1 MIKSMTGFGK
11 ASKEIGNQI
20 LKTEI
25 KSLNSKQ
32 FDANIKIP
40 SKWRELELEIRTIL
54 LDSLIK
60 GKIDCCIT
68 IETNKGI
75 SVNKI
80 NEELVK
86 QTYQQ
91 LHHLATEIGANTD
104 RLFEYVLTLPEIR
117 NSEVESELSEEEKS
131 MFFSMIKEAILNF
144 NNFRETEGAIL
155 EKDFIERI
163 NIISNLL
170 KEVDVYEQERCNKIK
185 TKLTSKLKE
194 ISIEEIN
201 ENRLEQE
208 MIYYLEKLD
217 ITEEKVRLSQHLE
230 YFKQCMDTEIN
241 QGKKLG
247 FIAQEI
253 GREINTLGSKA
264 NNADIQTIVV
274 KMKDELE
281 KIKEQLAN
289 IL

>member
-1 MIKSMTGFGK
+1 MTGFGK

-104 RLFEYVLTLPEIR
+104 RLFEYVLSLPEIR

-185 TKLTSKLKE
+185 AKLTSKLKE
-194 ISIEEIN
+194 LSIEEIN

-289 IL
+289 LL

>member
-104 RLFEYVLTLPEIR
+104 RLFEYVLSLPEIR

-185 TKLTSKLKE
+185 AKLTSKLKE
-194 ISIEEIN
+194 LSIEEIN

>member
-1 MIKSMTGFGK
+1 MTGFGK

-104 RLFEYVLTLPEIR
+104 RLFEYVLSLPEIR

-144 NNFRETEGAIL
+144 NHFRETEGAIL

-185 TKLTSKLKE
+185 AKLTSKLKE
-194 ISIEEIN
+194 LSIEEIN

>member
-104 RLFEYVLTLPEIR
+104 RLFEYVLSLPEIR

-185 TKLTSKLKE
+185 TKLISKLKE

>member
-1 MIKSMTGFGK
+1 MTGFGK

-91 LHHLATEIGANTD
+91 LHHLATEIGSNTD
-104 RLFEYVLTLPEIR
+104 RLFEYVLSLPEIR

-144 NNFRETEGAIL
+144 NHFRETEGAIL

-185 TKLTSKLKE
+185 AKLTSKLKE
-194 ISIEEIN
+194 LSIEEIN

>member
-1 MIKSMTGFGK
+1 MTGFGK

-104 RLFEYVLTLPEIR
+104 RLFEYVLSLPEIR

-185 TKLTSKLKE
+185 AKLTSKLKE
-194 ISIEEIN
+194 LSIEEIN
-201 ENRLEQE
+201 GNRLEQE

>member
-104 RLFEYVLTLPEIR
+104 RLFEYVLSLPEIR

-144 NNFRETEGAIL
+144 NHFRETEGAIL

-185 TKLTSKLKE
+185 AKLTSKLKE
-194 ISIEEIN
+194 LSIEEIN

>member
-32 FDANIKIP
+32 FDANIKTP

-104 RLFEYVLTLPEIR
+104 RLFEYVLSLPEIR

-170 KEVDVYEQERCNKIK
+170 KEVDVYEQERWNKIK
-185 TKLTSKLKE
+185 AKLTSKLKE
-194 ISIEEIN
+194 LSIEEIN

>member
-1 MIKSMTGFGK
+1 
-11 ASKEIGNQI
+11 
-20 LKTEI
+20 
-25 KSLNSKQ
+25 LNSKQ

-104 RLFEYVLTLPEIR
+104 RLFEYVLSLPEIR

-131 MFFSMIKEAILNF
+131 IFFSMIKEAILNF

-185 TKLTSKLKE
+185 AKLTSKLKE
-194 ISIEEIN
+194 LSIEEIN

>member
-91 LHHLATEIGANTD
+91 LHHLATEIGSNTD
-104 RLFEYVLTLPEIR
+104 RLFEYVLSLPEIR

-144 NNFRETEGAIL
+144 NHFRETEGAIL

-185 TKLTSKLKE
+185 AKLTSKLKE
-194 ISIEEIN
+194 LSIEEIN

>member
-40 SKWRELELEIRTIL
+40 SKWRELELEIKTIL

-91 LHHLATEIGANTD
+91 LHHLATEIGSNTD
-104 RLFEYVLTLPEIR
+104 RLFEYVLSLPEIR

-144 NNFRETEGAIL
+144 NHFRETEGAIL

-185 TKLTSKLKE
+185 TKLISKLKE

>member
-1 MIKSMTGFGK
+1 MTGFGK

-60 GKIDCCIT
+60 GKIDCSIT

-104 RLFEYVLTLPEIR
+104 RLFEYVLSLPEIR
-117 NSEVESELSEEEKS
+117 NSEVESALSEEEKS
-131 MFFSMIKEAILNF
+131 IFFSMIKEAILNF

-185 TKLTSKLKE
+185 AKLTSKLKE
-194 ISIEEIN
+194 LSIEEIN

>member
-1 MIKSMTGFGK
+1 MTGFGK
-11 ASKEIGNQI
+11 ATKEIDNQI
-20 LKTEI
+20 IKTEI

-32 FDANIKIP
+32 FDASIKLP
-40 SKWRELELEIRTIL
+40 YKWRELELDVRNL
-54 LDSLIK
+54 LVESVIK

-68 IETNKGI
+68 VESNKTLAI
-75 SVNKI
+75 NKI
-80 NEELVK
+80 NEDLVK
-86 QTYQQ
+86 QTYSY
-91 LHHLATEIGANTD
+91 LKGLATEIDANTD
-104 RLFEYVLTLPEIR
+104 RLFEYVLSLPEIR
-117 NSEVESELSEEEKS
+117 NGESENDLSESDKNLFLS
-131 MFFSMIKEAILNF
+131 MVRDAIEAF
-144 NNFRETEGAIL
+144 NNYRSIEGGIL

-163 NIISNLL
+163 NIIENLL
-170 KEVDVYEQERCNKIK
+170 KEVPQYEEERCNKIK

-194 ISIEEIN
+194 LSLDEIN

-230 YFKQCMDTEIN
+230 YFKECMDKEIN

-247 FIAQEI
+247 FIAQEM

-264 NNADIQTIVV
+264 NHADIQTIVV

>member
-11 ASKEIGNQI
+11 ATKEIDNQI
-20 LKTEI
+20 IKTEI

-32 FDANIKIP
+32 FDASIKLP
-40 SKWRELELEIRTIL
+40 YKWRELELDVRNL
-54 LDSLIK
+54 LVESVIK

-68 IETNKGI
+68 VESNKTLAI
-75 SVNKI
+75 NKI
-80 NEELVK
+80 NEDLVK
-86 QTYQQ
+86 QTYSY
-91 LHHLATEIGANTD
+91 LKGLATEIDANTD
-104 RLFEYVLTLPEIR
+104 RLFEYVLSLPEIR
-117 NSEVESELSEEEKS
+117 NGESENDLSESDKNLFLS
-131 MFFSMIKEAILNF
+131 MVRDAIEAF
-144 NNFRETEGAIL
+144 NNYRSIEGAIL

-163 NIISNLL
+163 NIIENLL
-170 KEVDVYEQERCNKIK
+170 KEVPQYEEERCNKIK

-194 ISIEEIN
+194 LSLDEIN

-230 YFKQCMDTEIN
+230 YFKECMDKEIN

-247 FIAQEI
+247 FIAQEM

-264 NNADIQTIVV
+264 NHADIQTIVV

>member
-1 MIKSMTGFGK
+1 MTGFGK

-104 RLFEYVLTLPEIR
+104 RLFEYVLSLPEIR

-131 MFFSMIKEAILNF
+131 MFFSMIKEDILNF

>member
-1 MIKSMTGFGK
+1 MTGFGK

-104 RLFEYVLTLPEIR
+104 RLFEYVLSLPEIR

-131 MFFSMIKEAILNF
+131 IFFSMIKEAILNF

-185 TKLTSKLKE
+185 AKLTSKLKE
-194 ISIEEIN
+194 LSIEEIN

>member
-1 MIKSMTGFGK
+1 MTGFGK

-104 RLFEYVLTLPEIR
+104 RLFEYVLSLPEIR

-144 NNFRETEGAIL
+144 NHFRETEGAIL

-185 TKLTSKLKE
+185 TKLISKLKE

>member
-1 MIKSMTGFGK
+1 MTGFGK
-11 ASKEIGNQI
+11 ATKEIDNQI
-20 LKTEI
+20 IKTEI

-32 FDANIKIP
+32 FDASIKLP
-40 SKWRELELEIRTIL
+40 YKWRELELDVRNL
-54 LDSLIK
+54 LVESVIK

-68 IETNKGI
+68 VESNKTLAI
-75 SVNKI
+75 NKI
-80 NEELVK
+80 NEDLVK
-86 QTYQQ
+86 QTYSY
-91 LHHLATEIGANTD
+91 LKGLATEIDANTD
-104 RLFEYVLTLPEIR
+104 RLFEYVLSLPEIR
-117 NSEVESELSEEEKS
+117 NGESENDLSESDKNLFLS
-131 MFFSMIKEAILNF
+131 MVRDAIEAF
-144 NNFRETEGAIL
+144 NNYRSIEGAIL

-163 NIISNLL
+163 NIIENLL
-170 KEVDVYEQERCNKIK
+170 KEVPQYEEERCNKIK

-194 ISIEEIN
+194 LSLDEIN

-230 YFKQCMDTEIN
+230 YFKECMDKEIN

-247 FIAQEI
+247 FIAQEM

-264 NNADIQTIVV
+264 NHADIQTIVV

>member
-104 RLFEYVLTLPEIR
+104 RLFEYVLSLPEIR

>member
-91 LHHLATEIGANTD
+91 LHQLATEIGANTD
-104 RLFEYVLTLPEIR
+104 RLFEYVLSLPEIR

-185 TKLTSKLKE
+185 AKLTSKLKE

-217 ITEEKVRLSQHLE
+217 ITEEKVRLSQHLK
-230 YFKQCMDTEIN
+230 YFKQCMDTETN

>member
-91 LHHLATEIGANTD
+91 LHHLATEIGSNTD
-104 RLFEYVLTLPEIR
+104 RLFEYVLSLPEIR

-144 NNFRETEGAIL
+144 NHFRETEGAIL

-170 KEVDVYEQERCNKIK
+170 KPFLLYMKHTKYSCNNNNNNICNEHDRCCMTRIWSNF
-185 TKLTSKLKE
+185 
-194 ISIEEIN
+194 SIN
-201 ENRLEQE
+201 
-208 MIYYLEKLD
+208 
-217 ITEEKVRLSQHLE
+217 
-230 YFKQCMDTEIN
+230 
-241 QGKKLG
+241 
-247 FIAQEI
+247 
-253 GREINTLGSKA
+253 
-264 NNADIQTIVV
+264 
-274 KMKDELE
+274 
-281 KIKEQLAN
+281 
-289 IL
+289 

>member
-68 IETNKGI
+68 IETNKGF

-104 RLFEYVLTLPEIR
+104 RLFEYVLSLPEIR

-131 MFFSMIKEAILNF
+131 IFFSMIKEAILNF

-185 TKLTSKLKE
+185 AKLTSKLKE

-289 IL
+289 LL

>member
-104 RLFEYVLTLPEIR
+104 RLFEYVLSLPEIR

-144 NNFRETEGAIL
+144 NHFRETEGAIL

>member
-104 RLFEYVLTLPEIR
+104 RLFEYVLSLPEIR

-131 MFFSMIKEAILNF
+131 MFFSMIKEAMLNF

>member
-11 ASKEIGNQI
+11 ASVEIGNQI
-20 LKTEI
+20 LKVEI

-32 FDANIKIP
+32 FDASVKIP
-40 SKWRELELEIRTIL
+40 SKWRELELEIRNIL
-54 LDSLIK
+54 LESIIK
-60 GKIDCCIT
+60 GKVDCSIT
-68 IETNKGI
+68 IESNKEL

-80 NEELVK
+80 NEDLVK
-86 QTYQQ
+86 QTYQH
-91 LHHLATEIGANTD
+91 LHKLANEIGANTD
-104 RLFEYVLTLPEIR
+104 RLFEYILSLPEIR
-117 NSEVESELSEEEKS
+117 NSEVESELSEEEKNK
-131 MFFSMIKEAILNF
+131 FLSMIKEALIGF
-144 NNFRETEGAIL
+144 NDYRITEGAIL
-155 EKDFIERI
+155 EKDFTERI
-163 NIISNLL
+163 NIIGALL
-170 KEVDVYEQERCNKIK
+170 KEVEAYEIERCNKIK
-185 TKLTSKLKE
+185 TKLISKLKE
-194 ISIEEIN
+194 LSIEEIN

-230 YFKQCMDTEIN
+230 YFKQCMDKEIN

-247 FIAQEI
+247 FISQEI

>member
-104 RLFEYVLTLPEIR
+104 RLFEYVLSLPEIR
-117 NSEVESELSEEEKS
+117 NSEVESDLSEEEKS

>member
-32 FDANIKIP
+32 FDASIKIP
-40 SKWRELELEIRTIL
+40 SKWRDLELEIRTIL
-54 LDSLIK
+54 LDSLLK

-68 IETNKGI
+68 IETNKEI

-91 LHHLATEIGANTD
+91 LHQLATEIGANTD

-185 TKLTSKLKE
+185 AKLTSKLKE

-217 ITEEKVRLSQHLE
+217 ITEEKVRLSQHLK
-230 YFKQCMDTEIN
+230 YFKQCMDTETN

>member
-11 ASKEIGNQI
+11 ATEEIDNQI
-20 LKTEI
+20 IKTEI

-32 FDANIKIP
+32 FDVSIKLP
-40 SKWRELELEIRTIL
+40 YKWRELELDVRNL
-54 LDSLIK
+54 LVENLIK
-60 GKIDCCIT
+60 GKIDCCVT
-68 IETNKGI
+68 IESNKTLAI
-75 SVNKI
+75 NKI
-80 NEELVK
+80 NEDVVK
-86 QTYQQ
+86 QTYNY
-91 LHHLATEIGANTD
+91 LKTLASELNANTD
-104 RLFEYVLTLPEIR
+104 NLFEYVLSLPEIR
-117 NSEVESELSEEEKS
+117 NSESENELSEDKKEL
-131 MFFSMIKEAILNF
+131 FLSMIKNAISSF
-144 NNFRETEGAIL
+144 NNYRSTEGAIL

-163 NIISNLL
+163 NTIGNLL
-170 KEVDVYEQERCNKIK
+170 QEVAQYEEERCKKIK
-185 TKLTSKLKE
+185 AKLTSKLKE
-194 ISIEEIN
+194 LSLDEIN

-230 YFKQCMDTEIN
+230 YFKECMDKETN

-253 GREINTLGSKA
+253 GREVNTLGSKA
-264 NNADIQTIVV
+264 NHADIQTIVV

>member
-1 MIKSMTGFGK
+1 MTGFGK

>member
-1 MIKSMTGFGK
+1 MTGFGK

-104 RLFEYVLTLPEIR
+104 RLFEYVLSLPEIR

-144 NNFRETEGAIL
+144 NNFRKTEGAIL

-185 TKLTSKLKE
+185 AKLTSKLKE

-217 ITEEKVRLSQHLE
+217 ITEEKVRLTNHLK
-230 YFKQCMDTEIN
+230 YFRETMENEGTGV
-241 QGKKLG
+241 GKKLG
-247 FIAQEI
+247 FIAQEM
-253 GREINTLGSKA
+253 GREINTLGSKS
-264 NNADIQTIVV
+264 NQSEMQIIVV
-274 KMKDELE
+274 QMKDILE
-281 KIKEQLAN
+281 QIKEQVLN
-289 IL
+289 VL

>member
-104 RLFEYVLTLPEIR
+104 RLFEYVLSLPEIR

-185 TKLTSKLKE
+185 AKLTSKLKE

>member
-104 RLFEYVLTLPEIR
+104 RLFEYVLSLPEIR

-131 MFFSMIKEAILNF
+131 IFFSMIKEAILNF

-163 NIISNLL
+163 NIISNLI
-170 KEVDVYEQERCNKIK
+170 KEVNIYEQERCNKIK

>member
-1 MIKSMTGFGK
+1 MTGFGK
-11 ASKEIGNQI
+11 SSIEIGNQI

-32 FDANIKIP
+32 FDASIKIP
-40 SKWRELELEIRTIL
+40 SKWRELELEIRNIL
-54 LDSLIK
+54 VESLIK
-60 GKIDCCIT
+60 GKIDCCVT
-68 IETNKGI
+68 VETNKELSI
-75 SVNKI
+75 NKI
-80 NEELVK
+80 NEDLVK

-91 LHHLATEIGANTD
+91 LHGLANEIGANTE
-104 RLFEYVLTLPEIR
+104 RLFEFVLSLPEIR
-117 NSEVESELSEEEKS
+117 NSELETELSEDEKNL
-131 MFFSMIKEAILNF
+131 FLSMIKNAINSF
-144 NNFRETEGAIL
+144 NDYRVTEGAIL

-163 NIISNLL
+163 NIIANLL
-170 KEVDVYEQERCNKIK
+170 KEVDVFEEERCNKIK
-185 TKLTSKLKE
+185 AKLITKLKE
-194 ISIEEIN
+194 LSIEEIN

-230 YFKQCMDTEIN
+230 YFKQCMSTEIN

>member
-11 ASKEIGNQI
+11 ASVEIGNQI
-20 LKTEI
+20 LKVEI

-32 FDANIKIP
+32 FDASVKTP
-40 SKWRELELEIRTIL
+40 SKWRELELEIRNIL
-54 LDSLIK
+54 FESIIK
-60 GKIDCCIT
+60 GKVDCCIT
-68 IETNKGI
+68 IESNKEL

-80 NEELVK
+80 NEDLVK
-86 QTYQQ
+86 QAYQHLHQ
-91 LHHLATEIGANTD
+91 LAIEVGANTD
-104 RLFEYVLTLPEIR
+104 RLFEYILSLPEIR
-117 NSEVESELSEEEKS
+117 NSEIESELSEEEKNK
-131 MFFSMIKEAILNF
+131 FLSMIKEALIGF
-144 NNFRETEGAIL
+144 NDYRRTEGAIL

-163 NIISNLL
+163 NIIGALL
-170 KEVDVYEQERCNKIK
+170 KEVEIYEEERCNKIK
-185 TKLTSKLKE
+185 AKLTSKLKE
-194 ISIEEIN
+194 LSIEEIN

-230 YFKQCMDTEIN
+230 YFKQCMDKEIN

-247 FIAQEI
+247 FISQEI

>member
-1 MIKSMTGFGK
+1 MTGFGK

-40 SKWRELELEIRTIL
+40 SKWRELELELEIRTIL

-104 RLFEYVLTLPEIR
+104 RLFEYVLSLPEIR

-185 TKLTSKLKE
+185 TKLISKLKE

>member
-104 RLFEYVLTLPEIR
+104 RLFEYVLSLPEIR

-247 FIAQEI
+247 FIAQ
-253 GREINTLGSKA
+253 
-264 NNADIQTIVV
+264 VC
-274 KMKDELE
+274 
-281 KIKEQLAN
+281 
-289 IL
+289 

>member
-1 MIKSMTGFGK
+1 MTGFGK

-104 RLFEYVLTLPEIR
+104 RLFEYVLSLPEIR

-131 MFFSMIKEAILNF
+131 IFFSMIKEAILNF

-185 TKLTSKLKE
+185 AKLTSKLKE

>member
-11 ASKEIGNQI
+11 ATEEIDNQI
-20 LKTEI
+20 IKTEI

-32 FDANIKIP
+32 FDVSIKLP
-40 SKWRELELEIRTIL
+40 YKWRELELDVRNL
-54 LDSLIK
+54 LVENLIK
-60 GKIDCCIT
+60 GKIDCCVT
-68 IETNKGI
+68 IESNKTLAI
-75 SVNKI
+75 NKI
-80 NEELVK
+80 NEEVVK
-86 QTYQQ
+86 QTYNY
-91 LHHLATEIGANTD
+91 LKTLASELNANTD
-104 RLFEYVLTLPEIR
+104 NLFEYVLSLPEIR
-117 NSEVESELSEEEKS
+117 NSESENELSEDKKEL
-131 MFFSMIKEAILNF
+131 FLSMIKNAISSF
-144 NNFRETEGAIL
+144 NNYRSTEGAIL

-163 NIISNLL
+163 NTIGNLL
-170 KEVDVYEQERCNKIK
+170 QEVAQYEEERCKKIK
-185 TKLTSKLKE
+185 AKLTSKLKE
-194 ISIEEIN
+194 LSLDEIN

-230 YFKQCMDTEIN
+230 YFKECMDKETN

-253 GREINTLGSKA
+253 GREVNTLGSKA
-264 NNADIQTIVV
+264 NHADIQTIVV